1 MLCQLR
7 YLDIVIKLFIS
18 KFIVIFLP
26 QGEQDLTA
34 AAAAGS
40 AEEGVVAGAQAAR
53 TEGQGVVGERKFAP
67 RRRLSKRPRACYG
80 SSPPGSEQL
89 LLSPIEQD
97 MSVLEVELDNTV
109 LAEST
114 LKAVE
119 VAMHDE
125 EVDPGVKK
133 EVVEGEKAK
142 AEKSVVIV
150 EEVITL

>member
-1 MLCQLR
+1 
-7 YLDIVIKLFIS
+7 
-18 KFIVIFLP
+18 
-26 QGEQDLTA
+26 
-34 AAAAGS
+34 
-40 AEEGVVAGAQAAR
+40 
-53 TEGQGVVGERKFAP
+53 
-67 RRRLSKRPRACYG
+67 
-80 SSPPGSEQL
+80 
-89 LLSPIEQD
+89 
-97 MSVLEVELDNTV
+97 MSVLEVELDNTI

-119 VAMHDE
+119 VAKCDE